1 MGLIDGTYKHEKN
14 ENFLELLIKAGLPED
29 RAKKADEDRAT
40 VTIKVDGKKVL
51 WKYDGLK
58 KFEATLVVGEE
69 VDEPVAE
76 GEMAV
81 STTKLNGN
89 VLTVDSVDKKGKG
102 TMNRVY
108 TFSDSGFVAVIT
120 LDTGVKATRHYKRI

>member
-1 MGLIDGTYKHEKN
+1 MQ
-14 ENFLELLIKAGLPED
+14 LLGLPED

-81 STTKLNGN
+81 VSC
-89 VLTVDSVDKKGKG
+89 
-102 TMNRVY
+102 
-108 TFSDSGFVAVIT
+108 
-120 LDTGVKATRHYKRI
+120 KAA